1 MGYRTHRQRLASS
14 STAQH
19 WRAVVH
25 HHTRHRIR
33 LHKHRQAEEHHHRHH
48 TLLQVEVDSHRIHQA
63 VERHTQDMPY
73 RDEAPNQSRAAD
85 EGRSERE
92 ERRRGRGGMER
103 KIDSHMYPGIHI
115 LSPQCATSLFLH
127 TRSLARS
134 LSALLSH
141 SRSLAR
147 SLCAGIEWSVFECR
161 GGRGGSVGGGVGVGD
176 EGTNDHS
183 TRTKSCEQVRTSAWS
198 SRSSTLLVLRG
209 TTSE

>member
-85 EGRSERE
+85 EGRSEG
-92 ERRRGRGGMER
+92 ERRRGRRGMER
-103 KIDSHMYPGIHI
+103 KIDTYVPRNSYSKPPVRYFTLPSH
-115 LSPQCATSLFLH
+115 
-127 TRSLARS
+127 SLARS
-134 LSALLSH
+134 LTQCPPISF
-141 SRSLAR
+141 SLAR
-147 SLCAGIEWSVFECR
+147 ALSLRWYRVECIR
-161 GGRGGSVGGGVGVGD
+161 VQR
-176 EGTNDHS
+176 
-183 TRTKSCEQVRTSAWS
+183 W
-198 SRSSTLLVLRG
+198 
-209 TTSE
+209 